1 MEVPLNSLI
10 CNYLWGH
17 EGSEEKR
24 EDPKQ
29 AKLFAEVVKF
39 FFCTPNDRDKA
50 IAHLELRVSVET
62 VAGAIFK
69 CCPGLLPRTG
79 LLLA

>member
-10 CNYLWGH
+10 YNYLWGH
-17 EGSEEKR
+17 EGSEGKR
-24 EDPKQ
+24 EDQNQ

-50 IAHLELRVSVET
+50 IAHLEFWVSVET
-62 VAGAIFK
+62 VAGP
-69 CCPGLLPRTG
+69 CSHL
-79 LLLA
+79 